1 MAELNFST
9 ALRRDRLI
17 AAAAFLLLASLTW
30 RYLLRLAAA
39 VAIDD
44 FSLTATD
51 IGMMLMPGLRPW
63 SNHEAVV
70 AFAMWAVMLTG
81 LLSRTAEL
89 VPRTRDHAT
98 FVAGMLAAWIGVA
111 LVVALAQA
119 CIEHLVVFTPLTA
132 RMNTPLGGV
141 VLIGAGIYQWMIKPR
156 PPLAPRAVGFTHGA
170 RHGLIAVTTYT
181 ALIGVAF
188 LSGLMNLTWL
198 GVVAALAVI
207 EKAVAGGA
215 IVSRVIGITLVIA
228 GCGLIALTFLMP

>member
-9 ALRRDRLI
+9 AFRRDRLI

-30 RYLLRLAAA
+30 RYLLRLASA
-39 VAIDD
+39 VTIDD
-44 FSLTATD
+44 LGLSATD

-81 LLSRTAEL
+81 LLARTAEL
-89 VPRTRDHAT
+89 VPRTRDHIS

-119 CIEHLVVFTPLTA
+119 GVEHLIVFTPLTA

-141 VLIGAGIYQWMIKPR
+141 ILIGAGVYQWMIKPR
-156 PPLAPRAVGFTHGA
+156 PPLAPRAVGFMHGA
-170 RHGLIAVTTYT
+170 RHGLIAVSAYV
-181 ALIGVAF
+181 ALIVVAF

-198 GVVAALAVI
+198 GIVAGLAVI

-215 IVSRVIGITLVIA
+215 IVSRVIGVTLVLA